1 MHATKIIS
9 HFARTPIAALFNAF
23 SPRRARHRRSHQAW
37 ALGLAALFLLA
48 LIPSAHAAILGLR
61 QVGTGFTTIS
71 ADEGSSVDFELF
83 LDTQGLSFE
92 GYMVGIDIN
101 AGGGSVSGISITH
114 QVLPGLFP
122 DLFGPPVIDD
132 ATDSVRNDGQTTF
145 TNPLAAGVYVLD
157 ILSFVVDAYGP
168 SEEIIV
174 TPGLFGEALGI
185 GGGSCPGTVMGCSV
199 SFESATVIPEPSTA
213 LLMGLGLAG
222 LGASGRK
229 RPWATAGPSTR
240 QAQQKKKPALYPTLS
255 ALT

>member
-9 HFARTPIAALFNAF
+9 HFARTPLAALFNAF
-23 SPRRARHRRSHQAW
+23 SPRHARHRRINRAW

-61 QVGTGFTTIS
+61 QVGTGLTTIS
-71 ADEGSSVDFELF
+71 AAEGSSVDLELF
-83 LDTQGLSFE
+83 LDTQGLSLE
-92 GYMVGIDIN
+92 GYVVGIDIN
-101 AGGGSVSGISITH
+101 AGGGSVSGISVAH
-114 QVLPGLFP
+114 QTLPGLFP

-132 ATDSVRNDGQTTF
+132 TADTVRNDGQRTF
-145 TNPLAAGVYVLD
+145 TTGLGSGVYVLD

-174 TPGLFGEALGI
+174 TPGLFGEALGL
-185 GGGSCPGTVMGCSV
+185 GGGSCPGTVQGCSV
-199 SFESATVIPEPSTA
+199 AFESATVIPEPSTA

-229 RPWATAGPSTR
+229 RPWAKAR
-240 QAQQKKKPALYPTLS
+240 TLS
-255 ALT
+255 ANA